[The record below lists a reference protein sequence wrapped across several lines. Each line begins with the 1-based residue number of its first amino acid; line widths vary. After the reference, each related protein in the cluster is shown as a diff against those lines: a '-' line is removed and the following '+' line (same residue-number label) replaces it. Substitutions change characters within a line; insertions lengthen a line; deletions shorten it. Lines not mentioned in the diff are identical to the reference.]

1 MVIINNIQDLNKF
14 KKSGGNIFSLDAE
27 YRNLFFTDCD
37 REDVLINLNKDIVK
51 QLYLYGL
58 NINQIDKKGETA
70 LFDSQSVDV
79 AKQLIELG
87 INKFRENNKGV
98 NALYTVND
106 KEVEDYL
113 YEQNLYRYN
122 EDNIKTLYEKT
133 LNINLLKEM
142 IMDGLDVNMLD
153 ERGRNVLFHN
163 NLPECAEKLQFL
175 IDQGVDIYHS
185 CKTYKNMFINYPPQ
199 LMEVLFLNGFSPDSE
214 VYKDK
219 SFLQEVNDS
228 FLNVDAIDEY
238 DYIIDK
244 IKIYLKYN
252 ADYST
257 IKNKSP
263 LLLKA
268 ISSFE
273 KVKIQEIVESQT
285 SGSISN
291 KKRL

>member
-1 MVIINNIQDLNKF
+1 MIIINNVQDLNKF
-14 KKSGGNIFSLDAE
+14 KKSGGNIFSLDPE
-27 YRNLFFTDCD
+27 YRNLFFTDCE
-37 REDVLINLNKDIVK
+37 REDVLINLNKDIVQ

-87 INKFRENNKGV
+87 IDKFRENNKGV

-106 KEVEDYL
+106 KKVEDYL
-113 YEQNLYRYN
+113 YEKNLYRYN
-122 EDNIKTLYEKT
+122 KDNIKTLYSKT

-142 IMDGLDVNMLD
+142 IRDGLDINMLD
-153 ERGRNVLFHN
+153 ERERNVLFHN
-163 NLPECAEKLQFL
+163 NLPEYAGKLQFL

-185 CKTYKNMFINYPPQ
+185 CRTYKNMFINYPPE

-219 SFLQEVNDS
+219 SFIQEVNDS
-228 FLNVDAIDEY
+228 FLNMDVIDEY
-238 DYIIDK
+238 DYVIDK
-244 IKIYLKYN
+244 IKMYLKYN

-273 KVKIQEIVESQT
+273 KDKIEEVIKSKN
-285 SGSISN
+285 SKNISN

>member
-1 MVIINNIQDLNKF
+1 MIIINNVQDLNKF
-14 KKSGGNIFSLDAE
+14 KKSGGNIFSLDPE
-27 YRNLFFTDCD
+27 YRNLFFTDCE

-51 QLYLYGL
+51 ELYLYGL

-87 INKFRENNKGV
+87 IDKFRENNKGV

-106 KEVEDYL
+106 IEVENYL

-122 EDNIKTLYEKT
+122 KDNIKTLYDKT

-142 IMDGLDVNMLD
+142 IIDGLDINMLD
-153 ERGRNVLFHN
+153 QRDRNVLFHN

-175 IDQGVDIYHS
+175 IEQGVDIYHS
-185 CKTYKNMFINYPPQ
+185 CRSYKNMFINYPSQ

-219 SFLQEVNDS
+219 SFIHEVNDS
-228 FLNVDAIDEY
+228 FINIDAIDEY
-238 DYIIDK
+238 DYVIDK
-244 IKIYLKYN
+244 IKMYLKYN

-273 KVKIQEIVESQT
+273 KDKIEEVIKIKNSEN
-285 SGSISN
+285 ISN

>member
-14 KKSGGNIFSLDAE
+14 KESGGNIFSLDSE
-27 YRNLFFTDCD
+27 YRNLFFTNCE
-37 REDVLINLNKDIVK
+37 REDILINLNKDIVK

-58 NINQIDKKGETA
+58 NINQIDKRGNTA
-70 LFDSQSVDV
+70 LFDSESVDV

-87 INKFRENNKGV
+87 IDKLRENNKGI
-98 NALYTVND
+98 NALYAVTD

-113 YEQNLYRYN
+113 YEQNLYCYN

-153 ERGRNVLFHN
+153 ERDRNVLFHN

-175 IDQGVDIYHS
+175 ICQGVDIYHS
-185 CKTYKNMFINYPPQ
+185 CRTYKNMFINYPPQ

-219 SFLQEVNDS
+219 SFIQEVNDS
-228 FLNVDAIDEY
+228 FLNIDAIDEY

-244 IKIYLKYN
+244 ITMYLKYN

-273 KVKIQEIVESQT
+273 KNKIEELIKSENSENV
-285 SGSISN
+285 SN
-291 KKRL
+291 RKRL